1 MLNKLF
7 TKTQQYEIINEIE
20 QEEIMCVDSNIKNYE
35 EKKLVVNK
43 ILEKVHD
50 GDVIGFGSGT
60 TSSLAVEAISKKINR
75 ENISIVAVPTSDM
88 IKNICKKLNIKTAE
102 LNEVDIDWAFDGADE
117 VDENGNMIKGMGAAM
132 FKEKLNILNSPKVYI
147 LVDQS
152 KFVKELGEK
161 HPIPIECY
169 PASINYVEMKLK
181 ELGAKSIELRRKN
194 DEIVY
199 TDSNNVI
206 LDSWFEKE
214 LIKKDLEDSIK
225 LITGVIETGLF
236 IDYKNVQVL

>member
-1 MLNKLF
+1 
-7 TKTQQYEIINEIE
+7 
-20 QEEIMCVDSNIKNYE
+20 MCIDAKISNYE
-35 EKKLVVNK
+35 EKKLVANR
-43 ILEKVHD
+43 ILEKVHN

-60 TSSLAVEAISKKINR
+60 TSCLAVEAIAQKLEK
-75 ENISIVAVPTSDM
+75 ENISITAVPTSD
-88 IKNICKKLNIKTAE
+88 IIEKKCKELNIKTAT
-102 LNEVDIDWAFDGADE
+102 LNEADIDWAFDGADE

-152 KFVKELGEK
+152 KYVKYLGEK

-181 ELGAKSIELRRKN
+181 KLGAKSIELRRKN
-194 DEIVY
+194 NEIVY
-199 TDSNNVI
+199 TDSHNVI
-206 LDSWFEKE
+206 LDTWFEKE
-214 LIKKDLEDSIK
+214 LIKKELEDNIK

-236 IDYKNVQVL
+236 INYDNVEIL